1 MKSRQSIIIS
11 PKGFENPPSYRR
23 GYNTWKL
30 CQSLNCDELQ
40 AYISILKEKL
50 KYAKNG
56 KENLKLRES
65 MAIASDTY
73 TIKKRNP
80 QSTEDYYTRL
90 VADIKEQG
98 SQLFTILGFSNQ
110 SDFHFELYN
119 ICDAIYNYSDVLD
132 KCKVYDEDIYA
143 TVLIS
148 IILDYYKSKYNEEE
162 LLSIFD
168 ISHMEYLD
176 LKIILTKWLDG
187 NYWN

>member
-1 MKSRQSIIIS
+1 MRRNNIIIT
-11 PKGFENPPSYRR
+11 PKGMEKPPSYKRD
-23 GYNTWKL
+23 YDTYKL
-30 CQSLNCDELQ
+30 CQTLTLNELQ
-40 AYISILKEKL
+40 AYISILKERL
-50 KYAKNG
+50 KYANDG
-56 KENLKLRES
+56 IENTDLRR
-65 MAIASDTY
+65 ALCIASDTY

-90 VADIKEQG
+90 IADIKEQG

-110 SDFHFELYN
+110 TDFHFELYN
-119 ICDAIYNYSDVLD
+119 ICDVIYNYSDVLD

-168 ISHMEYLD
+168 ISSMEYLD